1 MDFVERTARLEV
13 GPDLQAPGTL
23 QSWEQRGRTLEA
35 TFERGK
41 LRVTS
46 FAKDIVRVHFSAIG
60 EFAPRRPWA
69 VTEQQ
74 EVFDAPDWNIQE
86 VAGGLTLNAKPITVH
101 LAKDGRLTFERAT
114 EYGRVTFAEDAS
126 PPRWREVRAQDTDM
140 RLRRGDELPEGRLRL
155 EVRSSKTLPL
165 NEAVYGLGERTGKLG
180 RRGRVL
186 TNWNFD
192 PDWGHGRHQSNL
204 YQSHPALLA
213 VRPSQPEKPGLAW
226 GMFLASSF
234 YSQFDVGQANWE
246 RLETLTLGGELDVY
260 LFCGPTPA
268 DVTEQITRLTGRP
281 FMPPLWA
288 LGYHQSRW
296 GYKSDEEM
304 RRLVQNFRSA
314 DIPLDVLHF
323 DIDYMRGY
331 RDFTWHPERFSEPK
345 TLLDDLRGEGV
356 RAVTILD
363 PGVKNDLDGYG
374 AAERGAEREVF
385 IKNPD
390 GSRFVGYCWPGEA
403 LFPDYTREEVRR
415 WWGDELK
422 ESHIDTG
429 VAGVWVDMNEPSIF
443 DAPFDTEEIPYQK
456 PMPLATP
463 QGGKEEVTHTTTHAE
478 VHNLYGHLMARAT
491 FEGLHAHR
499 PNERPWVLTRSAF
512 VGTQRYAAS
521 WMGDN
526 SSWWE
531 HLEASLPQLSSMGL
545 VGSPWVGVDIGG
557 FFENSHPELY
567 ARWVELGTFYPFM
580 RTHTCQG
587 THAQEPWSFGSEVEE
602 VARRAIKLRYR
613 LLPYLYTLAHHA
625 HERGEPSFRP
635 LVYDFPDDTHVYQL
649 DDQVMVGPHLLVAPI
664 YRPGQDHRMVYLPGG
679 VWYDFWSGEEVASGH
694 HTVYAPLGRIPI
706 FVRGGAVLPLGNERD
721 SSTQPL
727 SELTLNIYPA
737 GESEWTVLE
746 DNGLS
751 FAYQEGEVA
760 RLHVEA
766 QAQRVRVTPN
776 YERFE
781 PAPRELVVRV
791 ILAERPQRVTLNG
804 EEVTVRWDEAGRA
817 VSVRWQDDCQAR
829 EVEVA

>member
-1 MDFVERTARLEV
+1 MDFVERTTRLEV
-13 GPDLQAPGTL
+13 GPDLQTPGTL

-35 TFERGK
+35 TFERGR

-46 FAKDIVRVHFSAIG
+46 FAKDIVRVHFSVIG
-60 EFAPRRPWA
+60 EFAPRRPWSITKREDA
-69 VTEQQ
+69 
-74 EVFDAPDWNIQE
+74 FDAPDWNVQE
-86 VAGGLTLNAKPITVH
+86 VAGGLTLTAEPITVH
-101 LAKDGRLTFERAT
+101 LAKDGRLTLERAT
-114 EYGRVTFAEDAS
+114 EQGRVTFAEDAS

-140 RLRRGDELPEGRLRL
+140 RLRKGDELPEGRLRL

-165 NEAVYGLGERTGKLG
+165 DEAVYGLGERTGKLG

-213 VRPSQPEKPGLAW
+213 VRPSQRDQPGADRPSLAW

-246 RLETLTLGGELDVY
+246 RLETLTLGGELDLY

-296 GYKSDEEM
+296 GYRSGEEM
-304 RRLVQNFRSA
+304 RRLVQNFRGA

-331 RDFTWHPERFSEPK
+331 RDFTWHPERFPEPK
-345 TLLDDLRGEGV
+345 TLLDDLRDEGV

-363 PGVKNDLDGYG
+363 PGVKNDLEGYG
-374 AAERGAEREVF
+374 AAERGVEREVF

-403 LFPDYTREEVRR
+403 LFPDYTREDVRR

-422 ESHIDTG
+422 ASHIDTG

-443 DAPFDTEEIPYQK
+443 DSPFDSEEIPYQK

-557 FFENSHPELY
+557 FFRKQPPRTLRPLGRVGHLLPLHAHPHLSGHPR
-567 ARWVELGTFYPFM
+567 ARALVVRQRGRRGRETRHQAPLPLAALPLHLGAP
-580 RTHTCQG
+580 R
-587 THAQEPWSFGSEVEE
+587 AR
-602 VARRAIKLRYR
+602 ARRPLLQTACVR
-613 LLPYLYTLAHHA
+613 LPQRRPRLPT
-625 HERGEPSFRP
+625 RRSSDGRP
-635 LVYDFPDDTHVYQL
+635 
-649 DDQVMVGPHLLVAPI
+649 
-664 YRPGQDHRMVYLPGG
+664 
-679 VWYDFWSGEEVASGH
+679 
-694 HTVYAPLGRIPI
+694 APLGR
-706 FVRGGAVLPLGNERD
+706 AYLPSWSG
-721 SSTQPL
+721 SPH
-727 SELTLNIYPA
+727 
-737 GESEWTVLE
+737 
-746 DNGLS
+746 GLS
-751 FAYQEGEVA
+751 A
-760 RLHVEA
+760 RRGL
-766 QAQRVRVTPN
+766 VRLL
-776 YERFE
+776 E
-781 PAPRELVVRV
+781 
-791 ILAERPQRVTLNG
+791 
-804 EEVTVRWDEAGRA
+804 W
-817 VSVRWQDDCQAR
+817 
-829 EVEVA
+829 